1 MAIKEAR
8 ELLTAGKGREGSA
21 AEIEVKAKPHVK
33 QGVEMKPVGLTQED
47 TQQRLTL
54 QWS

>member
-1 MAIKEAR
+1 MAIKGAG

-21 AEIEVKAKPHVK
+21 AEIEVKTKPHVK
-33 QGVEMKPVGLTQED
+33 RGVEMEPVGFTQED
-47 TQQRLTL
+47 TQQKWTL